1 MTPRRGALGRWM
13 FEEYLLP
20 EGSLAVS
27 RVLTALY
34 LLAMAYPRY
43 VWLAGFPSSFYAP
56 PLGLGVFFRGLPPS
70 WLLWLFLAA
79 AVSLT
84 LALLVGWHT
93 RTSGLALVGV
103 SLVGNTFEYAVGK
116 INHDILALMIVL
128 TMSFSGWGR
137 RYSVDSRR
145 GATGT
150 SPTGWPLAMLALL
163 VGFAM
168 FSAGLPKALSGWL
181 DPRTHSA
188 QAHLLNNYYVF
199 ERPTL
204 AGRLALDYTPD
215 FAWEALDWATVV
227 LELAFLPAAFSR
239 RAMLTVGGLATF
251 FHAGIH
257 FTMEISFHLNVL
269 AYGMFVDW
277 EGLLKRWAP
286 RGAIESLAALGR
298 VPPWSVLPVG
308 VALTAFYGLLG
319 NPLVLLLSPL
329 GDGDWLRHS
338 LAIVAPCALVAIVAG
353 PAVLRMV
360 GGTTR
365 RLLGRK
371 AVSSLDP
378 HPLILFDGVCGMCN
392 RAVDW
397 VLARDRAAVFRFAP
411 LQSAGGQAALTRYQL
426 PADYT
431 DSIVVIAGGHCYR
444 YSSASLEIVRRLGP
458 PWALLWPLVLIP
470 PPVRDLVYDFV
481 AARRYRWFGK
491 LETCRLPTLEERAR
505 FID

>member
-1 MTPRRGALGRWM
+1 M
-13 FEEYLLP
+13 FEDYLLSD
-20 EGSLAVS
+20 GSLAVS

-56 PLGLGVFFRGLPPS
+56 PLGLGVFFRRLPPS
-70 WLLWLFLAA
+70 WLLWLLLVAA
-79 AVSLT
+79 ISLT

-93 RTSGLALVGV
+93 RASGLALVGV
-103 SLVGNTFEYAVGK
+103 TLVGNTFEYALGK

-137 RYSVDSRR
+137 RYSVDARR
-145 GATGT
+145 GAIGS

-204 AGRLALDYTPD
+204 AGRLALDYAPA

-227 LELAFLPAAFSR
+227 LELAFLPAALSR
-239 RAMLTVGGLATF
+239 RAMLAVGGLAAF

-257 FTMEISFHLNVL
+257 FTMGISFHLNVL

-277 EGLLKRWAP
+277 EGMLKRGAP
-286 RGAIESLAALGR
+286 GEALDSLAALAR
-298 VPPWSVLPVG
+298 VPAWSVLPAG
-308 VALTAFYGLLG
+308 VALTAFYGLVG

-338 LAIVAPCALVAIVAG
+338 LAILAPCALVAIVAG
-353 PAVLRMV
+353 HAVLRTV

-365 RLLGRK
+365 RLLGW
-371 AVSSLDP
+371 VSGSPLNP

-397 VLARDRAAVFRFAP
+397 VLARDRAARFRFAP
-411 LQSAGGQAALTRYQL
+411 LQSVGGQAALTRYHL
-426 PADYT
+426 PVDYT
-431 DSIVVIAGGHCYR
+431 DSIVLIAGDRCYR
-444 YSSASLEIVRRLGP
+444 YSSASLEIMRRLGP
-458 PWALLWPLVLIP
+458 PWAFLWPLVLIP
-470 PPVRDLVYDFV
+470 PPVRDLVYDFI

-491 LETCRLPTLEERAR
+491 LEACRLPTPEERAR